1 MTAAVVSVDL
11 DLGSSLTCGP
21 KQDGGPT
28 QLRAS
33 RSPCIQVVISAAP
46 SSVRQ
51 RRNEEAE
58 GMLREIRREEEKGRN
73 SPLDNRVGSS
83 SLKMLT
89 MEERRKQ
96 RYQRSCSVEV
106 AVRTDDD
113 SALSRGGGGASEEG
127 AAGTA
132 TFLFAATLFLPVYL
146 LLLLLLLLRP
156 LGGRNTSVQS
166 GGRLGGIEAVGRP
179 SCPTNGSFGSSV
191 RSSSLTRSAASA
203 ARRRNLARAL
213 RPFRPR
219 FLGSPSSSHPPG
231 FGASASGFASTGTN
245 ETGLQAQ
252 MVDSKNPRQMQSF
265 QVQMQSNATFVK
277 GG

>member
-1 MTAAVVSVDL
+1 MVSGDL
-11 DLGSSLTCGP
+11 DLGISLTCEP
-21 KQDGGPT
+21 KQDGGPS

-58 GMLREIRREEEKGRN
+58 GMLREIRREKDKGRN

-83 SLKMLT
+83 FFEDVDDGWRSDVIRDMS
-89 MEERRKQ
+89 
-96 RYQRSCSVEV
+96 QRSCSVEV

-146 LLLLLLLLRP
+146 LLLFLLRP

-179 SCPTNGSFGSSV
+179 SCPTNGSSGSSV

>member
-1 MTAAVVSVDL
+1 MVSGDL
-11 DLGSSLTCGP
+11 DLGISLTCEP
-21 KQDGGPT
+21 KQDGGPS

-58 GMLREIRREEEKGRN
+58 GMLREIRREKDKGRN

-146 LLLLLLLLRP
+146 LLLLLLFLLRP

-179 SCPTNGSFGSSV
+179 SCPTNGSSGSSV
-191 RSSSLTRSAASA
+191 RPAGLARSASSSRPA

-213 RPFRPR
+213 PPPTPAPLPR
-219 FLGSPSSSHPPG
+219 FSVIAPARLRCISVRFREHRHKLTNLESLHFGSQG
-231 FGASASGFASTGTN
+231 EA
-245 ETGLQAQ
+245 
-252 MVDSKNPRQMQSF
+252 
-265 QVQMQSNATFVK
+265 NAILAT
-277 GG
+277 

>member
-1 MTAAVVSVDL
+1 MS
-11 DLGSSLTCGP
+11 
-21 KQDGGPT
+21 
-28 QLRAS
+28 
-33 RSPCIQVVISAAP
+33 
-46 SSVRQ
+46 
-51 RRNEEAE
+51 
-58 GMLREIRREEEKGRN
+58 
-73 SPLDNRVGSS
+73 
-83 SLKMLT
+83 
-89 MEERRKQ
+89 
-96 RYQRSCSVEV
+96 QRSCSVEV

-113 SALSRGGGGASEEG
+113 SAALSRGGGGASEEG

-146 LLLLLLLLRP
+146 LLLLFLLRP

-191 RSSSLTRSAASA
+191 RSSSLTRSA

-265 QVQMQSNATFVK
+265 QVQMQSNATWMLHSLFMGMCPILGFQQFRSDIQALIVFAIWI
-277 GG
+277 